1 MSAWFSG
8 VGQFLGDVCVLVVD
22 LGAVVP
28 VQVSHLRV
36 HDALVGG
43 REHLGRWHVLV
54 VPRVAVAANDITTMY
69 AYVEGKMKD
78 RRSSTIPW
86 RYQSKGRTLAEP
98 QDTIWI
104 RCCRGDRSIVA
115 FESVLAIT
123 SRKYKR
129 NFATP
134 LPKLLTKH

>member
-54 VPRVAVAANDITTMY
+54 VPRVAVAANVITMY
-69 AYVEGKMKD
+69 AYVQEEMKD
-78 RRSSTIPW
+78 RTSSTIPW
-86 RYQSKGRTLAEP
+86 R
-98 QDTIWI
+98 
-104 RCCRGDRSIVA
+104 
-115 FESVLAIT
+115 
-123 SRKYKR
+123 
-129 NFATP
+129 
-134 LPKLLTKH
+134 H